1 MYLHYRTCWLVPT
14 CYRDAVWLE
23 PQHTSLCP
31 FLCACACA
39 FIVFM
44 LASAHAYVHGPH
56 PCVSSC
62 MLASAHACVSW
73 MLQLS
78 MDDPDGNIV
87 AVVAENKLSTNLL
100 LQRLVRL
107 ALLVLEFI
115 PACKFTVAQRWL
127 QERMSKCTPIPPDV
141 MVYPSSYSGQMNLR
155 KAFAS
160 MLEATFMQVRSA
172 HAISAALSPV
182 ECCVGRT
189 IEIPVSAENIIVQAG
204 AGALLDNLFW
214 VLGEPGQGIL
224 VPAPY
229 YPQVRRPTTYVKAW
243 NSCATMALKVLHAWI
258 SSDRLLLVCTRCKL
272 TASFD
277 KDLTVKCEMVP
288 LPFVL
293 DESGG
298 ADGVTQQLSA
308 AAADAEARGV
318 TVLVST
324 SLQNAAGSRPGRH

>member
-1 MYLHYRTCWLVPT
+1 
-14 CYRDAVWLE
+14 
-23 PQHTSLCP
+23 
-31 FLCACACA
+31 
-39 FIVFM
+39 
-44 LASAHAYVHGPH
+44 
-56 PCVSSC
+56 
-62 MLASAHACVSW
+62 
-73 MLQLS
+73 

-100 LQRLVRL
+100 L
-107 ALLVLEFI
+107 
-115 PACKFTVAQRWL
+115 
-127 QERMSKCTPIPPDV
+127 ERMSKCTPIPPDV

-160 MLEATFMQVRSA
+160 MLEATFMQ
-172 HAISAALSPV
+172 
-182 ECCVGRT
+182 
-189 IEIPVSAENIIVQAG
+189 EIPVSAENIIVQAG

-229 YPQVRRPTTYVKAW
+229 YPQ
-243 NSCATMALKVLHAWI
+243 
-258 SSDRLLLVCTRCKL
+258 
-272 TASFD
+272 FD

-318 TVLVST
+318 TVLALLLTNPNNPLGIMYSRTTLLAALEWCMERGVHVVRWDGCLPTFLCT
-324 SLQNAAGSRPGRH
+324 SCGPPARRHKQEQVIAKASGYQPCWCTAKPRLLCVCTIDCLMFVHGWMDGLLVE